1 MCPTLDLFTAILKLG
16 QSAKAAPYLVAVLD
30 ALHLFGLSVCPSV
43 LTDCFGTLTERCLSF
58 VGPGESSDA
67 QLFLGLCSLIGAV
80 SFVLSAQMAGKNW
93 QKIIGGT
100 RRFPYK
106 KMRYVIL
113 R

>member
-1 MCPTLDLFTAILKLG
+1 MYPTLDLFTAILKLG
-16 QSAKAAPYLVAVLD
+16 QSAQAAPYLVAVLG
-30 ALHLFGLSVCPSV
+30 ALHLFGCVFLSV

-93 QKIIGGT
+93 
-100 RRFPYK
+100 
-106 KMRYVIL
+106 
-113 R
+113 